1 MPNLKRRIEL
11 LEGLRL
17 NENFTDL
24 TDEELAALIEE
35 LTAQISASGVKVDP
49 SEE

>member
-17 NENFTDL
+17 NENFSAL
-24 TDEELAALIEE
+24 TVRELD
-35 LTAQISASGVKVDP
+35 AQIAKLEAEIAELEQDHATH
-49 SEE
+49 